1 MDREMSQEEL
11 ERKLL
16 TLVQKIDDH
25 IERYENE
32 IEEVRRKLEK
42 VTYELEDT
50 WSILRTTF
58 VVSIIMFLIMAITW
72 FFPFQVRSY
81 GYLTMDDVRR
91 KVIAISLEALI
102 FGLII
107 IFSIYSALYRR
118 FRK

>member
-1 MDREMSQEEL
+1 MDHEMSHEEL
-11 ERKLL
+11 EKKLL
-16 TLVQKIDDH
+16 NTIQKIDDH
-25 IERYENE
+25 IERYKNE
-32 IEEVRRKLEK
+32 IEEVRRKLENI
-42 VTYELEDT
+42 TYELEDT
-50 WSILRTTF
+50 WSVLRTTF
-58 VVSIIMFLIMAITW
+58 VVSVIMFLIIAVTW

-91 KVIAISLEALI
+91 KVIAISVEALI